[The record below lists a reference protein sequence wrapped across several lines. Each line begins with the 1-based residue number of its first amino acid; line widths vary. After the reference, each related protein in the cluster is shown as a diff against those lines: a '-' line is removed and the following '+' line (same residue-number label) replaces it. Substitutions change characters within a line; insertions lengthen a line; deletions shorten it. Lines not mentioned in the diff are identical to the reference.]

1 MSTRLAARQ
10 GRNSDPHNERTDA
23 GTQHARCRATQQ
35 VVSTGQGREEG
46 EAATH
51 RSTEHAKGQR
61 EGKRRSSCLHAQVH
75 RWHCALPTSSR
86 THRAATR
93 RANGNRVN
101 IGRQQRQQRPH
112 TTDTQG
118 AAAMKVGGAHARR
131 TRMRD
136 SAQCSWEEGRTAAT
150 KPVEQDAGR
159 RRRRE
164 RVVRLSCGADSEAC
178 GTRARRDGL
187 RD

>member
-1 MSTRLAARQ
+1 MALRAADQQSNTPRRNTPRKRQ
-10 GRNSDPHNERTDA
+10 
-23 GTQHARCRATQQ
+23 
-35 VVSTGQGREEG
+35 QGEHR
-46 EAATH
+46 EAAET
-51 RSTEHAKGQR
+51 
-61 EGKRRSSCLHAQVH
+61 
-75 RWHCALPTSSR
+75 
-86 THRAATR
+86 
-93 RANGNRVN
+93 
-101 IGRQQRQQRPH
+101 QRPH